1 MAITTEEV
9 KKLASLSRI
18 KLTEEEERGL
28 AGEIDS
34 ILGYVAEI
42 NKLDLD
48 NAPSSE
54 GGRVNVLREDADANV
69 SGAYTEKLLALSPDR
84 ENDYIKVKKIL

>member
-9 KKLASLSRI
+9 KKLAALSRI

-48 NAPSSE
+48 NVPSAE
-54 GGRVNVLREDADANV
+54 GDRRNVLREDNDANAP
-69 SGAYTEKLLALSPDR
+69 GAYTEKLLALSPDR
-84 ENDYIKVKKIL
+84 DGDYIKVKKIL